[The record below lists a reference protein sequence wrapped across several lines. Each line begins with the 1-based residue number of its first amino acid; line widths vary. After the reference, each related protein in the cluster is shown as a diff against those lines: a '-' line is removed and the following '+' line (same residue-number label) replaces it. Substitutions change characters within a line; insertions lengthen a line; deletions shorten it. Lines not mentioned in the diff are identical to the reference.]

1 MTTTRPL
8 DLLMIED
15 SAADAELTADAL
27 RTAGLSAECRRV
39 TDAAG
44 MNAALDQRLP
54 DAILSDW
61 TLPAFSGSAAF
72 EIARQRCPG
81 VPFLFVSG
89 TLRQR
94 NVIDVLRQGA
104 TDFIQKHQ
112 LELLPLALTRALE
125 ERQRRAELLR
135 HAQLIEAQLRLA
147 RLDDDLPEDEFLTA
161 CLDLAEA
168 LTSSQGACLHLVQ
181 GETLESAAWSTRGCG
196 AGHPVPPAGA
206 LEACLRDKQA
216 QIINDCPPAA
226 EACRFLAVPI
236 LNGQVQAIL
245 CVGGKPSGY
254 EGRDVEAL
262 QLLGHDL
269 WLIVRR
275 RRAEQALRDTVARLK
290 GRKS

>member
-1 MTTTRPL
+1 MTTTHPL

-15 SAADAELTADAL
+15 SAVDAELIADAL

-44 MNAALDQRLP
+44 LNAALDQRLP

-72 EIARQRCPG
+72 EIARQRCLDI
-81 VPFLFVSG
+81 PFLFVSG

-94 NVIDVLRQGA
+94 NAIDALRQGA
-104 TDFIQKHQ
+104 TDYIQKHQ

-125 ERQRRAELLR
+125 EKQRRAELLR
-135 HAQLIEAQLRLA
+135 HTQLVEAQLRLA
-147 RLDDDLPEDEFLTA
+147 RMDDLPEDEFLTA
-161 CLDLAEA
+161 GLDLAEA
-168 LTSSQGACLHLVQ
+168 LTGSQGACLHLVK
-181 GETLESAAWSTRGCG
+181 GETLESAAWSTRGRG

-206 LEACLRDKQA
+206 LETCLRDKQA

-245 CVGGKPSGY
+245 CAGGKPSGY
-254 EGRDVEAL
+254 DGRDVEAL

-269 WLIVRR
+269 WRIVRR
-275 RRAEQALRDTVARLK
+275 RRAEQALRDTVAGLE